1 MKNELG
7 FELIEE
13 RVSFTVANGQT
24 MGAVETN
31 TSSDGTDVVRVVVFH
46 GAFNNTSM
54 VDLSIQ
60 ANGVEV
66 SKLQH
71 IDNYRSRE
79 AGYLDNKHCHFPSG
93 QKVRIEVRAESAFT
107 GDFKGQVIFIKRKR
121 C

>member
-1 MKNELG
+1 MDE
-7 FELIEE
+7 FQIIEE
-13 RVSFTVANGQT
+13 RVNISVATGQT
-24 MGAVETN
+24 MNAVETV
-31 TSSDGTDVVRVVVFH
+31 TSSDGTDVIRVVVFR
-46 GAFNNTSM
+46 GDLNNASM

-60 ANGVEV
+60 ANGNDV

-93 QKVRIEVRAESAFT
+93 QKVRIEVRAETAFT
-107 GDFKGQVIFIKRKR
+107 ADFKAQVIFIKRKR

>member
-1 MKNELG
+1 MDE
-7 FELIEE
+7 FQIIEE
-13 RVSFTVANGQT
+13 RVNISVATGQT
-24 MGAVETN
+24 MNAVETV
-31 TSSDGTDVVRVVVFH
+31 TSSDGTDVIRVVVFR
-46 GAFNNTSM
+46 GDLNNASM

-60 ANGVEV
+60 ANGNDV

-93 QKVRIEVRAESAFT
+93 QKVRIEVRAESE
-107 GDFKGQVIFIKRKR
+107 FKANFKAQVIFIKRKR

>member
-1 MKNELG
+1 MNE

-13 RVSFTVANGQT
+13 RVNFSVATGQT
-24 MGAVETN
+24 MGAVESS
-31 TSSDGTDVVRVVVFH
+31 TSSDGTDVIRVVVYH
-46 GAFNNTSM
+46 GDLNNASM
-54 VDLSIQ
+54 VDLGIQ

-79 AGYLDNKHCHFPSG
+79 AGYLENKHCHFPSG
-93 QKVRIEVRAESAFT
+93 QKVRIEVRAETAFT
-107 GDFKGQVIFIKRKR
+107 ADLKGQVIFIKRKR